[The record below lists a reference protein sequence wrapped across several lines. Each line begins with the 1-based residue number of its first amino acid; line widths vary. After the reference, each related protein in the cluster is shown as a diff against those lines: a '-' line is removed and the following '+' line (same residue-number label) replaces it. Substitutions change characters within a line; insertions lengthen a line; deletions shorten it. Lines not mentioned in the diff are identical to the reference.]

1 MAKKLDGKLTSKE
14 IKAKL
19 AIRVEE
25 IKKKGI
31 TPHLAIIRVGS
42 DPASII
48 YLKYKKIACESI
60 GIKYSEIILSGDITE
75 QKLVK
80 EVEKINHNPLIH
92 GLIVQFPLPKHIS
105 QTNIINSIDPKKDV
119 DGLHPNNSIKMYQ
132 GEEGLRACTP
142 LGIITLL
149 KHNNIIIEGKGVVVV
164 GRSKIVGEPLAKMLM
179 DENATVTICFS
190 KTKDI
195 SKYTKEADIVISAV
209 GYPHLIKKEMVK
221 EGAIVIDVGVSRI
234 GGKIVGDVDF
244 KNVEQKASWIT
255 PNPGGVGPMTIVS
268 LLNNLVKIIDN
279 KPNEI

>member
-1 MAKKLDGKLTSKE
+1 MAKILDGKQASKE

-25 IKKKGI
+25 IKKKGVL
-31 TPHLAIIRVGS
+31 PHLAIIRVGE

-60 GIKYSEIILSGDITE
+60 GIKYSEIILPSDITE
-75 QKLVK
+75 QELIA
-80 EVEKINHNPLIH
+80 EVEKINNNPLIH

-105 QTNIINSIDPKKDV
+105 QTNIINSINPNKDV
-119 DGLHPNNSIKMYQ
+119 DGLHPTNSIKMYQ

-149 KHNNIIIEGKGVVVV
+149 KHNNVDIEGKDVVVV

-179 DENATVTICFS
+179 DENATVTVCFS
-190 KTKDI
+190 RTKDL
-195 SKYTKEADIVISAV
+195 SKHTKEADIVISAV
-209 GYPHLIKKEMVK
+209 GYPHLIKKEMIK
-221 EGAIVIDVGVSRI
+221 EGAVIVDVGVSRI
-234 GGKIVGDVDF
+234 DGKIVGDVDF
-244 KNVEQKASWIT
+244 KAVEQKASWIT

-279 KPNEI
+279 KPNEV